1 VTESHPLVNPGWVA
15 DRGLIT
21 VLAIVTML
29 VGFLF
34 GRAYQAVSR
43 AYTDWQKTK
52 EAVPVMRKLFYG
64 LIRSAVVLGLIAA
77 VVVVGMSTWMVNGDD
92 TKPTGS
98 VTSPSPAPP
107 R

>member
-1 VTESHPLVNPGWVA
+1 M
-15 DRGLIT
+15 
-21 VLAIVTML
+21 LAIVTML

-43 AYTDWQKTK
+43 AYTDWQKTR
-52 EAVPVMRKLFYG
+52 EAVPMMRKLFYG
-64 LIRSAVVLGLIAA
+64 LIRSAVVLGLIAT
-77 VVVVGMSTWMVNGDD
+77 VVVVGMSTWMVNGSD

-98 VTSPSPAPP
+98 VTSPSPSP